1 MLPSLAC
8 PTTQIYTT
16 SLWSTARLRYFVT
29 IYIIIYL
36 IKMSGYQTNGAGYAD
51 ICGLCLSVSP
61 SNISV
66 VLRMIFIFI
75 LYFTFFT
82 LYKRN
87 MYFVFI
93 LYERLNPS
101 RPVLLHDTLQLKVI
115 LIHVCCCFLL
125 CVKICMYYN
134 MKFYSITSILKHYR
148 HHVISISDDILIDS
162 EQF

>member
-66 VLRMIFIFI
+66 VLRMIFILI
-75 LYFTFFT
+75 LYFT
-82 LYKRN
+82 LYKCRQ
-87 MYFVFI
+87 
-93 LYERLNPS
+93 
-101 RPVLLHDTLQLKVI
+101 QLKYV
-115 LIHVCCCFLL
+115 F
-125 CVKICMYYN
+125 CVYP
-134 MKFYSITSILKHYR
+134 L
-148 HHVISISDDILIDS
+148 
-162 EQF
+162 